1 MSTLHVENLKGLS
14 SGGNA
19 NKVIIPSGQTLE
31 VTDKVRHDD
40 MPSGSVVQVVE
51 HVGNGSSSQGYGS
64 STAYSSTSFVSVDQ
78 AALTITPKFATSK
91 ILLIISTHI
100 YVTGHSTND
109 WRGARI
115 RIQRGSTDI
124 LTDGNAYG
132 QAMYLVGDSDR
143 WMTHQSNMVYDSP
156 NTTSATTYTLQVSSR
171 VGNAIYLNRGSY
183 GAGGFF
189 LAMEIA
195 Q

>member
-51 HVGNGSSSQGYGS
+51 HVGNGTSSQGYGS
-64 STAYSSTSFVSVDQ
+64 ATAYTSTSFVNVDQ

-91 ILLIISTHI
+91 ILLIISNHI

-132 QAMYLVGDSDR
+132 QAAYLVGDSDR

-171 VGNAIYLNRGSY
+171 VGNAIYINRGSY

>member
-31 VTDKVRHDD
+31 VTDNVRHDD
-40 MPSGSVVQVVE
+40 MPTGSVIQVVE
-51 HVGNGSSSQGYGS
+51 HVGNGTSSQGYG
-64 STAYSSTSFVSVDQ
+64 TNTQYSSTSFVSVDQ

-91 ILLIISTHI
+91 ILLLLSNHI
-100 YVTGHSTND
+100 YVTSNSAND
-109 WRGARI
+109 WRGARL
-115 RIQRGSTDI
+115 RIGRGSTDV
-124 LTDGNAYG
+124 LTDGNGYG

-156 NTTSATTYTLQVSSR
+156 NTTSATTYTLQVSSKL
-171 VGNAIYLNRGSY
+171 GNVMLMNNQSY
-183 GAGGFF
+183 GSGGFF
-189 LAMEIA
+189 MAMEIA
-195 Q
+195 G

>member
-19 NKVIIPSGQTLE
+19 NKVIIPTGQTLE
-31 VTDKVRHDD
+31 VTDNIRHDD
-40 MPSGSVVQVVE
+40 MPAGAVLQVVE
-51 HVGNGSSSQGYGS
+51 QEGNGSSSQGYGT
-64 STAYSSTSFVSVDQ
+64 STNYSSTSFVNVDQ

-91 ILLIISTHI
+91 ILLLLSNHV
-100 YVTGHSTND
+100 YVTAHTTNE
-109 WRGARI
+109 WRGARF

-132 QAMYLVGDSDR
+132 EAFYLVGDSDR
-143 WMTHQSNMVYDSP
+143 YMTHQAKMVYDSP

-171 VGNAIYLNRGSY
+171 VGNPIYLNRSDYGS
-183 GAGGFF
+183 GGFF